1 MYVNTHKYT
10 YIIYV
15 YHKDMRINTQIY
27 VLTYIRII
35 YVYTHRYTCHM
46 AIGYFDQPDWILTT
60 QKVAIMFIIKNDH
73 FRPFFGP
80 DRPQGFPT
88 WLPISIYTHKYMY
101 IHTIVCK
108 YTQIYVYDIRICAQ
122 ICV

>member
-1 MYVNTHKYT
+1 
-10 YIIYV
+10 
-15 YHKDMRINTQIY
+15 
-27 VLTYIRII
+27 
-35 YVYTHRYTCHM
+35 M
-46 AIGYFDQPDWILTT
+46 AIGYLDQPDWILIT

-101 IHTIVCK
+101 IHTIVRK
-108 YTQIYVYDIRICAQ
+108 YTQIYVYNIRISHRYAYKHTNIRIC
-122 ICV
+122 IHIYV